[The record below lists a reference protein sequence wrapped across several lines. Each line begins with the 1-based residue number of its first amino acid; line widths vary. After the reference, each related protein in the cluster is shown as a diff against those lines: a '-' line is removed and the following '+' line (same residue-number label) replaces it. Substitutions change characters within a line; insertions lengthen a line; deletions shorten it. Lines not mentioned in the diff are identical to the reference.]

1 MKNASVLLVDDEAY
15 VRKSLAAVLSRRG
28 FDVKTAASV
37 DEALQ
42 ASLLDGLDAVVTD
55 LRMQGADGLQLLR
68 KLKESEPDLPVVV
81 LTAHGSVSS
90 AVECLK
96 AGASDFLQ
104 KPTDPEEL
112 TLVLRRA
119 IENTQMR
126 REWEYLR
133 DVHASEKP
141 GGVRPLGSSGPWR
154 KVMELVEAVAPTD
167 SSVLL
172 QGESGTGKEV
182 VANYI
187 HQISRR
193 RERSFVRVNCAA
205 IPGELFESEFFGHRK
220 GAFTG
225 ALTERQGRFR
235 VADGGTLLLDEVA
248 SMPETLQ
255 AKVLRVL
262 QDGEFERVGD
272 SESTRVDVRILAA
285 TNSDLS
291 EACESGEFRRDL
303 FFRLN
308 VVTISLPP
316 LRERVEDIEELA
328 EAFLKEFSVKVGK
341 LVTGLAPE
349 THQVF
354 CRYSWPGNVRE
365 LRNVI
370 ERGVIL
376 EKQAK
381 LRLESLPSNLFEG
394 EAPAEDSDMSLRSR
408 LAREEKRLLLQ
419 ALEEAGGVRRAAAR
433 ILGIDERNLSYYLKK
448 HDLN

>member
-1 MKNASVLLVDDEAY
+1 M
-15 VRKSLAAVLSRRG
+15 
-28 FDVKTAASV
+28 
-37 DEALQ
+37 
-42 ASLLDGLDAVVTD
+42 
-55 LRMQGADGLQLLR
+55 
-68 KLKESEPDLPVVV
+68 
-81 LTAHGSVSS
+81 
-90 AVECLK
+90 
-96 AGASDFLQ
+96 
-104 KPTDPEEL
+104 
-112 TLVLRRA
+112 
-119 IENTQMR
+119 
-126 REWEYLR
+126 
-133 DVHASEKP
+133 
-141 GGVRPLGSSGPWR
+141 
-154 KVMELVEAVAPTD
+154 
-167 SSVLL
+167 
-172 QGESGTGKEV
+172 
-182 VANYI
+182 
-187 HQISRR
+187 
-193 RERSFVRVNCAA
+193 
-205 IPGELFESEFFGHRK
+205 
-220 GAFTG
+220 
-225 ALTERQGRFR
+225 
-235 VADGGTLLLDEVA
+235 ADGGTLLLDEVA

-341 LVTGLAPE
+341 LVTRLAPE

-376 EKQAK
+376 EKQAQ